1 MNCYLELNVLK
12 RFRAVPKMRKV
23 GRAARWRSIGML
35 ALATLAAGCATAP
48 TAPTTPAPFL
58 RVASGPTERGDVLR
72 SLSLDDALEKR
83 ILALDPEHITDHD
96 VRSTLAAGPTPR
108 IMLFHGGVFPVY
120 LLMESFAG
128 FLTGMGYPEER
139 IRDAGDGALSRS
151 PYENSDRQAGMIV
164 WYYEHEGVRPILVG
178 HSQGG
183 IQVVKILH
191 ELAGSFGELHPF
203 NPMTAQF
210 EERTTI
216 VDPLS
221 GRERPVVG
229 LSVAAASVVGTG
241 GWALALP
248 IHWVV
253 LSRVRSI
260 PDTVDEFTGYAIGL
274 DFFAWDG
281 PGMEEVKSFHASGK
295 ATVRNVTLPATY
307 SHVFVPGTA
316 QLAEDPATRDWINA
330 YEPGK
335 PAAALPE
342 QSAPN
347 ILWAA
352 DVWHG
357 IKREWALE
365 AQRFVRARRAT
376 MVAN

>member
-1 MNCYLELNVLK
+1 MPGSRKAASTSLRHSVAVL
-12 RFRAVPKMRKV
+12 AV
-23 GRAARWRSIGML
+23 AAL
-35 ALATLAAGCATAP
+35 TAGCAT
-48 TAPTTPAPFL
+48 TPMNPASSYLPVAT
-58 RVASGPTERGDVLR
+58 RVGRGDVLH
-72 SLSLDDALEKR
+72 SLPLDDALEKR
-83 ILALDPEHITDHD
+83 ILALDPEHITDRD
-96 VRSTLAAGPTPR
+96 VRSTLVAGPTPR
-108 IMLFHGGVFPVY
+108 IMLFHGGVYPVY
-120 LLMESFAG
+120 LLMESFAS

-151 PYENSDRQAGMIV
+151 PYENSDQQAGMIV

-191 ELAGSFGELHPF
+191 ELAGSFGDLRPF
-203 NPMTAQF
+203 NPLTGQF

-221 GRERPVVG
+221 GRERPLVG
-229 LSVAAASVVGTG
+229 VSVAAASVVGTG

-253 LSRVRSI
+253 VSRVRAI
-260 PDTVDEFTGYAIGL
+260 PDTVDEFTGYRIGL

-281 PGMEEVKSFHASGK
+281 PGMEEVKSFYPSGK

-330 YEPGK
+330 FDPAK

-342 QSAPN
+342 QRAPN

-352 DVWHG
+352 DVWHS

-376 MVAN
+376 IVAN